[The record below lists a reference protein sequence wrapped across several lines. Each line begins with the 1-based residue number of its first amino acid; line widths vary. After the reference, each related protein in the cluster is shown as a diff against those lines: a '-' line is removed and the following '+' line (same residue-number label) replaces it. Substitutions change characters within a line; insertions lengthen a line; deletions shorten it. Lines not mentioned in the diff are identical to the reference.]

1 MKQKD
6 LQMEDNPFRY
16 TYRVE
21 LDAYKIEILQKYIK
35 TIKEEDILDMD
46 LIMFNELKEI
56 INNPRKIKKSYK
68 KSIAADNA
76 TEART
81 AKAKKKIENAMNI
94 LRMENKKLTHY
105 AIAKMAGVSF
115 VTVKKY
121 ISLDE
126 MN

>member
-1 MKQKD
+1 
-6 LQMEDNPFRY
+6 MEYNPFRY